1 MLCSVFLACRTGA
14 ALVVLAVVM
23 AATAAPAGAER
34 VCVTQE
40 CWTAECWWV
49 GPGHRRC
56 RRVCRRRCWNDD
68 PPTYVAPSFPEPQ
81 YSAPSRPSPTYRVP
95 PPVYEPAPRHTLS
108 RLNIDPFFFWSLVAL
123 LAFAVVAAMSA
134 AFSGSSI
141 DTEIAKTEQTARSAR
156 ALAQDAENKTQAI
169 DQFISAAE
177 RHAAAR
183 GRAAADKEWAGE

>member
-1 MLCSVFLACRTGA
+1 MLCSVFLTCRTGA
-14 ALVVLAVVM
+14 ALVILAVVM

-56 RRVCRRRCWNDD
+56 RRVCRRRCWNND
-68 PPTYVAPSFPEPQ
+68 PPVYVAPSVPEPE
-81 YSAPSRPSPTYRVP
+81 YSAPRPPPTFRVP
-95 PPVYEPAPRHTLS
+95 PPVYEPARYHAPL
-108 RLNIDPFFFWSLVAL
+108 RLDIGPFFFWALVAL
-123 LAFAVVAAMSA
+123 LAAAVVAAISA

-141 DTEIAKTEQTARSAR
+141 DTEIAKTEQTAGSAR